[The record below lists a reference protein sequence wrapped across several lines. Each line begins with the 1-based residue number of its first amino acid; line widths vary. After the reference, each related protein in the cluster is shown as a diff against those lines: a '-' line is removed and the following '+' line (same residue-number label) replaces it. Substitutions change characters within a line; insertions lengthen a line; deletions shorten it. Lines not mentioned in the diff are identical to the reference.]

1 MPINMNCPS
10 CGKNLSA
17 PDTAA
22 GKKAK
27 CPACGQI
34 MIVPETVHEAEEF
47 GAPTPEP
54 STPSSPQSSAG
65 SPENWLDAMQGP
77 AAPAAP
83 GPGGEARR
91 PCPECGEMIMVG
103 AAKCRFCGA
112 IFDHRLKGSAAM
124 GRLQTVPN
132 YLVQAILVTLF
143 CCLPFGI
150 VAIVYAA
157 QVNGRVQAGD
167 TRGAI
172 SASNSAKMWCW
183 ISFGVWMVGFVLY
196 RLVVFAVVLSH

>member
-1 MPINMNCPS
+1 MPIKMNCPS
-10 CGKNLSA
+10 CNKTLSA

-22 GKKAK
+22 GKNAK
-27 CPACGQI
+27 CPVCGQI
-34 MIVPETVHEAEEF
+34 MTVPETIHEAEEF

-54 STPSSPQSSAG
+54 STPSSAQPSAG
-65 SPENWLDAMQGP
+65 SPESWLDDMQGL
-77 AAPAAP
+77 AAPVAP

-91 PCPECGEMIMVG
+91 SCPECGEMIMAG

-112 IFDHRLKGSAAM
+112 IFDPRLKGTAAAN
-124 GRLQTVPN
+124 RFQTVPN

-167 TRGAI
+167 TQGAI
-172 SASNSAKMWCW
+172 SASQSVKMWSW
-183 ISFGVWMVGFVLY
+183 IWLQQPLRASVDH
-196 RLVVFAVVLSH
+196 AVCL